1 MRLRNIPRAE
11 STIEAHDAVINQPE
25 AERGKWA
32 KVFGRV
38 PRKLDFGFRK
48 RPSDTD
54 RDRNGKRTLLIK
66 YGKNLS

>member
-1 MRLRNIPRAE
+1 MRLRNIPPRRRYSSGTFYCNQE
-11 STIEAHDAVINQPE
+11 SE
-25 AERGKWA
+25 
-32 KVFGRV
+32 RV

>member
-1 MRLRNIPRAE
+1 MRLRNIPRADD
-11 STIEAHDAVINQPE
+11 TLQAHFTVIKNPKE
-25 AERGKWA
+25 FRGNWTS
-32 KVFGRV
+32 V
-38 PRKLDFGFRK
+38 FRK

>member
-1 MRLRNIPRAE
+1 MRLRNIPRADDTLQAHFYCNQE
-11 STIEAHDAVINQPE
+11 SE
-25 AERGKWA
+25 
-32 KVFGRV
+32 RV

>member
-1 MRLRNIPRAE
+1 MRLRNIPRADD
-11 STIEAHDAVINQPE
+11 TLQAHFTVIKNP
-25 AERGKWA
+25 KSS
-32 KVFGRV
+32 
-38 PRKLDFGFRK
+38 RKLDFGFRK

>member
-1 MRLRNIPRAE
+1 MRLRNIPRADD
-11 STIEAHDAVINQPE
+11 TLQAHFTVIKNPKE
-25 AERGKWA
+25 FRGTGLR
-32 KVFGRV
+32 FSE
-38 PRKLDFGFRK
+38 